1 MTGAGKSVIVAD
13 LLAQIGHR
21 FGFRLIVEEGLSHDT
36 PLSRRKSL
44 IHYQT
49 FLMDVL
55 LSGNKKLHLFY
66 VLYYYHLENG
76 QLPRQ
81 TTLIVTRA
89 SPTKAASL
97 YPKTAALQPSG
108 RSRDT
113 KPRVH

>member
-1 MTGAGKSVIVAD
+1 
-13 LLAQIGHR
+13 
-21 FGFRLIVEEGLSHDT
+21 
-36 PLSRRKSL
+36 
-44 IHYQT
+44 
-49 FLMDVL
+49 MDVL
-55 LSGNKKLHLFY
+55 LSGNKKLRLFY

-113 KPRVH
+113 KPRVHEPTPEWCGDVRSQMATQCPLTILRTGSSKT